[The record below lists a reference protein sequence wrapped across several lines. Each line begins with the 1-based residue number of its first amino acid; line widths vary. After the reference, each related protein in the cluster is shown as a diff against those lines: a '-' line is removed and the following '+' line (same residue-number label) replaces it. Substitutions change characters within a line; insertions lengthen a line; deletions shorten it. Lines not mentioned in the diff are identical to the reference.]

1 MKVSAREELKAKK
14 HAFVQDEII
23 AAAARL
29 FAERGFRAVTIDDIA
44 ASLGFTKSVIY
55 YYFKNKNQV
64 LWEIF
69 LRIWDSYF
77 DTVQS
82 IIAKNLEPEDALAEI
97 ISRHALNVMERKDW
111 TAIYFRDES
120 ELDDR
125 QRRQIT
131 KKKRQYDAMI
141 EEIYE
146 AGVDKGV
153 FKNIPAHIAVTG
165 ILGMC
170 NWIHVWY
177 DARGSISAEEIARH
191 YSVLL
196 SSGYINQMS
205 DPTTS

>member
-1 MKVSAREELKAKK
+1 MKPSARDELKAKK

-23 AAAARL
+23 AAAVRL
-29 FAERGFRAVTIDDIA
+29 FSERGFRAVTIDDIA
-44 ASLGFTKSVIY
+44 SSLGFTKSVIY
-55 YYFKNKNQV
+55 YYFKSKNQV

-69 LRIWDSYF
+69 SRIWESYF
-77 DTVQS
+77 DTIQS
-82 IIAKNLEPEDALAEI
+82 TVAKNLPPEEALAEI
-97 ISRHALNVMERKDW
+97 ISKHALNVMERKDW

-131 KKKRQYDAMI
+131 KKKREYDAMI

-146 AGVDKGV
+146 AGVEKGV
-153 FKNIPAHIAVTG
+153 FKNIPTHIAVTG

-177 DARGSISAEEIARH
+177 DEKGSMSAPEIAGH

-196 SSGYINQMS
+196 ATGYK
-205 DPTTS
+205 T